1 MALKKYTEFA
11 GLDNEVLE
19 RDLRQAVE
27 ELSRLRVEHK
37 VKGLQNPVQIR
48 HLRKESAKMKT
59 EMTKRSSTHA

>member
-48 HLRKESAKMKT
+48 HLRKEIAKMKT

>member
-11 GLDNEVLE
+11 GLASDVLE

-48 HLRKESAKMKT
+48 HLRKEIARMKT
-59 EMTKRSSTHA
+59 EMTKRSSSHA